1 MSTSAPAVPT
11 PDKDPRD
18 PFAHFHPM
26 EVFPY
31 FRGVRRTIFRDVGY
45 TFLFNCALSVLFWVT
60 GAVFGGAKLTLLSL
74 GWIVLVSNVMGFSIH
89 VLIML
94 SGAIGVDHRLRAW
107 GHIATAIYYT
117 LLSTTGILLGW
128 LLLGYTVDPQI
139 RGWFSQPRWFAGIL
153 FISFIISTILL
164 VIFLFREREARAE
177 ANYQRERLRAERI
190 EREAMHAQLRALQAQ
205 IEPHFLFNTLANVS
219 SLIDADPALSKRM
232 LERFILFLR
241 ASLEGTRGDTTT
253 LAAEGDLISAYL
265 DVLQV
270 RMGPRLR
277 HSVDIAPD
285 LASFAIPPMLIQPV
299 VENAIR
305 HGVEPRIEGG
315 NVTLVAARDGDAVRI
330 EVRDTGVG
338 FASSTRGGTG
348 LTNLRERLKLLYGE
362 RGQLT
367 IADNPGGG
375 TLVTLRVPS

>member
-1 MSTSAPAVPT
+1 MTAQT
-11 PDKDPRD
+11 YRGEDY
-18 PFAHFHPM
+18 HPL
-26 EVFPY
+26 ELFPY
-31 FRGVRRTIFRDVGY
+31 FRRFKPGVARDIAF
-45 TFLFNCALSVLFWVT
+45 TFIWNCGLGFLFWVIAI
-60 GAVFGGAKLTLLSL
+60 GFGGADANAHLVVL
-74 GWIVLVSNVMGFSIH
+74 GWNLLVANAIGYCIH
-89 VLIML
+89 VLFLLGHASKIAERAHKAG
-94 SGAIGVDHRLRAW
+94 SVAIAL
-107 GHIATAIYYT
+107 YYT

-241 ASLEGTRGDTTT
+241 ASLEGTRGETTT

-270 RMGPRLR
+270 RMDRAC
-277 HSVDIAPD
+277 DIRSTSRRTSRP
-285 LASFAIPPMLIQPV
+285 SRFRRCSSSPSS
-299 VENAIR
+299 R
-305 HGVEPRIEGG
+305 TR
-315 NVTLVAARDGDAVRI
+315 
-330 EVRDTGVG
+330 
-338 FASSTRGGTG
+338 SSTASNRASKAGT
-348 LTNLRERLKLLYGE
+348 
-362 RGQLT
+362 
-367 IADNPGGG
+367 
-375 TLVTLRVPS
+375 